1 MNKRAIQGEW
11 RINHSPTESFKA
23 FVPFDLPPKPSVE
36 IDAQMQDLIEQA
48 NRALGRLDGIAMLL
62 PDRPLF
68 LYFYIR
74 KEAVLSS
81 QIEGTQ
87 SSLSDL
93 LLFEN
98 HEIPGVPIDD
108 VQEVSNYVASLNH
121 GLERMR
127 KDDFPLS
134 SRLIKELHQILLSS
148 GRGSH
153 FSPGEFRTT
162 QNWIQGTR
170 PGNALYVPPPPD
182 LVPEK
187 VGALDK
193 FIHDETQR
201 TPALIKAA
209 LVHVQF
215 ETIHPFHDGNGRI
228 GRLLIPL
235 LLVSEGALQEPL
247 LYLSLYF
254 KANKQR
260 YYDLLQAVR
269 LQGHWEEWLS
279 FFLEGVR
286 DTADAAALTAQ
297 RILQQFEQDIRKIE
311 TLGRGAGTAIRVH
324 QFMQKHPVFTVR
336 AVMEATSLTHQ
347 GASKTLKKLIGLGIV
362 SEPVKKSRIHLFG
375 YNDYLRILSEG
386 TEVPSGEAQKGV

>member
-1 MNKRAIQGEW
+1 MNKRTMQGEW
-11 RINHSPTESFKA
+11 RVNHSPTESFKA
-23 FVPFDLPPKPSVE
+23 FVPFDLPPRPSLQ
-36 IDAQMQDLIEQA
+36 IDGPMQDLIEQA

-68 LYFYIR
+68 LYFYVR

-98 HEIPGVPIDD
+98 HEIPGVPVDD
-108 VQEVSNYVASLNH
+108 VQEVSNYVAALNH
-121 GLERMR
+121 GLKRLR
-127 KDDFPLS
+127 DDDFPLS
-134 SRLIKELHQILLSS
+134 SRLIKELHRILLSS

-153 FSPGEFRTT
+153 FTPGEFRTT
-162 QNWIQGTR
+162 QNWIQGSR

-182 LVPEK
+182 VVPEK
-187 VGALDK
+187 IGALDK

-209 LVHVQF
+209 LAHVQF

-254 KANKQR
+254 KTNKQR
-260 YYDLLQAVR
+260 YYDLLQGVR
-269 LQGHWEEWLS
+269 FHGQWEDWLA

-286 DTADAAALTAQ
+286 DTADTAALTAQ
-297 RILQQFEQDIRKIE
+297 RILQLFEHDIRKIE
-311 TLGRGAGTAIRVH
+311 ILGRGAGTAIRIH
-324 QFMQKHPVFTVR
+324 QLLQKHPVFTVR
-336 AVMEATSLTHQ
+336 TVMDALGLTHQ
-347 GASKTLKKLIGLGIV
+347 GASKTLKKLIALGIIA
-362 SEPVKKSRIHLFG
+362 EPVKKSRAHLFG
-375 YNDYLRILSEG
+375 YKEYLRILSEG
-386 TEVPSGEAQKGV
+386 TEISSA